1 MQSRLEAC
9 YRKSSCQA
17 ELLTFPQNATF
28 PYVAFYHLLRH
39 VEAKEINMPQ
49 SVKLSDELIKQAR
62 KYGDVFHRSTAKQIE
77 YWSTIGKISEENPD
91 LPYSF
96 IKDILL
102 AQNEVLGGDVTPYE
116 FE

>member
-1 MQSRLEAC
+1 M
-9 YRKSSCQA
+9 
-17 ELLTFPQNATF
+17 
-28 PYVAFYHLLRH
+28 RH
-39 VEAKEINMPQ
+39 NGAKEIHMPQ

-62 KYGDVFHRSTAKQIE
+62 HYGDVYHRSTAKQIE

-102 AQNEVLGGDVTPYE
+102 AQREVLSGDVTPYD
-116 FE
+116 FG

>member
-1 MQSRLEAC
+1 MPAAVNSHAKVNPEHSRGTHFSTVLH
-9 YRKSSCQA
+9 
-17 ELLTFPQNATF
+17 FATF
-28 PYVAFYHLLRH
+28 FRH
-39 VEAKEINMPQ
+39 NDAKEINMPQ

-62 KYGDVFHRSTAKQIE
+62 QYGDVYHRSTAKQIE

-102 AQNEVLGGDVTPYE
+102 AQSEVASGDVTPYE
-116 FE
+116 FG

>member
-1 MQSRLEAC
+1 MQLVRNVTML
-9 YRKSSCQA
+9 Q
-17 ELLTFPQNATF
+17 LTT
-28 PYVAFYHLLRH
+28 LCDTMK
-39 VEAKEINMPQ
+39 AKEISMPQ

-62 KYGDVFHRSTAKQIE
+62 HYGDVYHRSTAKQIE

-102 AQNEVLGGDVTPYE
+102 AQREVLSGDVTPYD
-116 FE
+116 FG